1 MNKQYTRE
9 NAPKWCKLCK
19 KTKRGIPVDDCFM
32 CVDCATEAGYTVIK
46 RSNASSTSFTSK
58 TGRKARKKQ
67 LKDKVAHQKTI
78 EAIKAKASKAAKLR
92 EEKKRQKRKI
102 ALMEGMVGI
111 DGLANHFKKSGICRG
126 CNGRLPVAQA
136 VYVHRDDFRNPND
149 TPTVVCRGCIE

>member
-19 KTKRGIPVDDCFM
+19 KTKRGITVDDCFM

-111 DGLANHFKKSGICRG
+111 QGLENHFKKSGICRG
-126 CNGRLPVAQA
+126 CKGRVPVAQA